1 MSNLQDFHHSDS
13 APDKSSRLVTWAVIA
28 LIISGIGIYAIESG
42 MFAPTPS
49 HNAQNFPRGL

>member
-1 MSNLQDFHHSDS
+1 
-13 APDKSSRLVTWAVIA
+13 VIA
-28 LIISGIGIYAIESG
+28 LIVSGIGIYAVESG